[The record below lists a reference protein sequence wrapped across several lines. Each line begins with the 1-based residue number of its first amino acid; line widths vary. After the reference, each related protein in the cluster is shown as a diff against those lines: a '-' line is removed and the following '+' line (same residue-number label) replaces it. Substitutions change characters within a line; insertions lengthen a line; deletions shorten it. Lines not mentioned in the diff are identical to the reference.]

1 MKKQNYE
8 DLIMKRA
15 MDLFAEEGL
24 KYFGIEKKVKEVGP
38 TELVVLETKN
48 LHMDYTFLMEDDS
61 YIHFE
66 FQTTDKGSL
75 DLRRFRAYEALLSHQ
90 TNKDVETY
98 VIYSNG
104 IKAPMTGF
112 NNYMVKTVTL
122 ADKNVNEIFDAIKD
136 KLDKGTEVT
145 KQEVI
150 ALAFTPIMGGSM
162 SKQEKIIKAI
172 RITMTINKEYR
183 YDVQS
188 ILYAF
193 ANKFLE
199 GKELEDVKE
208 ELKMTELGKSL
219 IKEGREEGIEEG
231 KKKKAIETAQE
242 AINMGLEDEKIIKL
256 TGLTIEELKLL
267 KEMA

>member
-1 MKKQNYE
+1 
-8 DLIMKRA
+8 
-15 MDLFAEEGL
+15 
-24 KYFGIEKKVKEVGP
+24 
-38 TELVVLETKN
+38 
-48 LHMDYTFLMEDDS
+48 MEDDS

-104 IKAPMTGF
+104 ITAPMTSLKTGF

-122 ADKNVNEIFDAIKD
+122 ADKNVNEIFDVIKD
-136 KLDKGTEVT
+136 KLNKGTEIT

-162 SKQEKIIKAI
+162 SKQEKILKAI
-172 RITMTINKEYR
+172 RMTMTIDKEYR

-219 IKEGREEGIEEG
+219 IKREE
-231 KKKKAIETAQE
+231 KRA
-242 AINMGLEDEKIIKL
+242 
-256 TGLTIEELKLL
+256 
-267 KEMA
+267 